1 MCQPPVGIG
10 GDQERRCPSFI
21 LLGNW
26 VEVVS
31 DDLASATVPI
41 VCKWLTGVSHPVSHL
56 FPPATLGEACYWP
69 ILQIRKRKFK
79 VVKWAQPR

>member
-1 MCQPPVGIG
+1 MGIG
-10 GDQERRCPSFI
+10 VARKGDAHPFI

-31 DDLASATVPI
+31 DGLASATVPI

-56 FPPATLGEACYWP
+56 FPQQPLGEACYWP
-69 ILQIRKRKFK
+69 ILQIKERKFK